1 MRAALRFS
9 AILIVA
15 LGAGAAAAGP
25 LTGEPANND
34 AIASPP
40 AGFEHYRGYAF
51 DLSENS
57 DRKDVTAISDNVR
70 RQLDVV
76 ENAGLSPKVLRFFRS
91 VPIVASEMACLEEG
105 AAAACYGSAVPG
117 RGRGTRELTIWDHEK
132 QQWTNPDP
140 VDLAVDS
147 GLGVIMLRPNVLRY
161 AQDPVILHEF
171 LHVYHAKLMPNGY
184 ENKGIKEFYGQ
195 AKAKNLF
202 PKEAYVVK
210 NHKEFFAVT
219 ASIFLAGR
227 DSVHEPYTRAELKDK
242 MPDYFKYLTGV
253 FGFDPDAA
261 AGTPV
266 ASAE

>member
-9 AILIVA
+9 EILIVA

-25 LTGEPANND
+25 LTGEPTNND
-34 AIASPP
+34 LITSPP

-70 RQLDVV
+70 HQLDVV

-91 VPIVASEMACLEEG
+91 VPIVANEMACLEEG
-105 AAAACYGSAVPG
+105 AAAACYGSAVPR
-117 RGRGTRELTIWDHEK
+117 RGRGTRELTVLGPGK

-171 LHVYHAKLMPNGY
+171 LHVYHAKLMPN
-184 ENKGIKEFYGQ
+184 
-195 AKAKNLF
+195 
-202 PKEAYVVK
+202 
-210 NHKEFFAVT
+210 
-219 ASIFLAGR
+219 
-227 DSVHEPYTRAELKDK
+227 
-242 MPDYFKYLTGV
+242 
-253 FGFDPDAA
+253 
-261 AGTPV
+261 
-266 ASAE
+266 